1 MSKGVIWFL
10 ILAFAGAW
18 IPWEIA
24 LRAGLPVGSM
34 WFQIAALP
42 GAFAPAVACIV
53 VRKWITRE
61 GFGDAG
67 LALNLR
73 QWRYYVIALLLPFV
87 VLGFVVIEA
96 KVLSIATPDFSKL
109 FVLSPLLALAAIVST
124 PLLWGEEFGWRGY
137 LQMRLF
143 VGRPLWAAWATGVI
157 WAVWHYPVILRGYD
171 YPGHPFDGAAV
182 FTVATVLISIIF
194 GWLRNAT
201 GSVWATSL
209 AHAATNA
216 IGGQLGIALF
226 GHNNPVL
233 VGYIGVLGLV
243 PLGLL
248 CIWIVWTGRLS
259 RT

>member
-1 MSKGVIWFL
+1 MNKGVIWYL

-24 LRAGLPVGSM
+24 LRAGIPVSSQA
-34 WFQIAALP
+34 FQIAALP
-42 GAFAPAVACIV
+42 GAFAPAIAAII

-61 GFGDAG
+61 GFADAG
-67 LALNLR
+67 LRLNLEK
-73 QWRYYVIALLLPFV
+73 WPYYVVALLLPFAVLAVV
-87 VLGFVVIEA
+87 VLEA
-96 KVLSIATPDFSKL
+96 KVFSIATPDVSK
-109 FVLSPLLALAAIVST
+109 VLTLAPLLALTAIVST
-124 PLLWGEEFGWRGY
+124 PVFWGEEFGWRGY

-143 VGRPLWAAWATGVI
+143 VGRPFWAACATGVI

-171 YPGHPFDGAAV
+171 YPGHPLDGAAV
-182 FTVATVLISIIF
+182 FTVGTVLTSIVF

-216 IGGQLGIALF
+216 IGAGLGIALF
-226 GHNNPVL
+226 GRENPVL
-233 VGYIGVLGLV
+233 VGYAGLLGFV